1 MNFLERETN
10 NKKGALVEDSN
21 KEEKELLN
29 RWANFTIQI
38 GPRRPQLHRLCYCSL
53 SSLNI
58 LPVSFLSLDTFVSIP
73 LSINPPFL
81 I

>member
-29 RWANFTIQI
+29 RWANFAIQI
-38 GPRRPQLHRLCYCSL
+38 GLRRPQLHRLCYCSL

-73 LSINPPFL
+73 LSMNPHFL